1 MASNW
6 SESAPQNLGR
16 GGSEDFWLRAL
27 GLPPEQ
33 LRSARRWL
41 TATGVL
47 SMVVGVVAL
56 AVPAAASVATS
67 IFIGWVL
74 VFAGI
79 VMSAQTFSRSS
90 AERSTLAFVN
100 GLLTL
105 LVGLYIVIFPLS
117 GTVTLTFTLALWF
130 FAIGVLEVYA
140 AIRAWGEPMSAIF
153 GFSGALSGLLGALIV
168 AELPSSAGWA
178 IGLLVGINLIL
189 FGVRALILASL
200 LRRAAA
206 T

>member
-6 SESAPQNLGR
+6 SEPAQGI
-16 GGSEDFWLRAL
+16 GGSRAEDFLASYLTVPRERLRA
-27 GLPPEQ
+27 
-33 LRSARRWL
+33 ARRWL
-41 TATGVL
+41 IATGIL
-47 SMVVGVVAL
+47 SLITGVVAL

-74 VFAGI
+74 LFAGV
-79 VMSAQTFSRSS
+79 VMVVHAFSR
-90 AERSTLAFVN
+90 RSTGDTALAFVN

-117 GTVTLTFTLALWF
+117 GTVTLTFLLALWF

-140 AIRAWGEPMSAIF
+140 AIRARGEPMAAIF

>member
-6 SESAPQNLGR
+6 TEPAQGT
-16 GGSEDFWLRAL
+16 GGSRAEDFWASYLTLAP
-27 GLPPEQ
+27 GK

-41 TATGVL
+41 IATGLL
-47 SMVVGVVAL
+47 SIVTGIVAL

-79 VMSAQTFSRSS
+79 VMVANSLSRGSAAR
-90 AERSTLAFVN
+90 ATL
-100 GLLTL
+100 GLLNSVLTL

-117 GTVTLTFTLALWF
+117 GTVTLTFVLAVWF
-130 FAIGVLEVYA
+130 FGLGVMELMTALRTRGQPGMGVFA
-140 AIRAWGEPMSAIF
+140 
-153 GFSGALSGLLGALIV
+153 FSGALSAVLGVLIV

-178 IGLLVGINLIL
+178 IGLLVGINLL
-189 FGVRALILASL
+189 FLGIRALIFASL
-200 LRRAAA
+200 LKRA
-206 T
+206 TTI